1 MRYFISKKQY
11 IRDKQHLSEL
21 QDKYYK
27 MVTVLD
33 YDLEVELNIVIVN
46 ILFLKNIRKLLKKSC
61 ITT

>member
-27 MVTVLD
+27 MVTDKD
-33 YDLEVELNIVIVN
+33 YDLEVELKIVIVN
-46 ILFLKNIRKLLKKSC
+46 ILLLKNIRKLLKKSC